1 MGSTIFART
10 RRKQY
15 LVKGQKVQQ
24 VDARELHSALG
35 ASRAEDGGSSS
46 HAAQRSVPEAARW
59 SARDARLAGG
69 R

>member
-1 MGSTIFART
+1 MGSTIFSRT

-24 VDARELHSALG
+24 VDARELQSALG
-35 ASRAEDGGSSS
+35 TSRMDDGGSSS
-46 HAAQRSVPEAARW
+46 HTAQRSVPEAARW
-59 SARDARLAGG
+59 TARDARLAGG

>member
-24 VDARELHSALG
+24 VDARELQSTLG
-35 ASRAEDGGSSS
+35 ASRTEDGGSSS
-46 HAAQRSVPEAARW
+46 HAAQRVPEAARW